1 MRKVYVIGT
10 YMTNFGKWPD
20 RSFKDLVREAYMGA
34 LEDIGWE
41 NGNEIEF
48 GWFSNLMMHGWD
60 QGSVRGQACFVP
72 LVRDGLFPERAPF
85 INVEGACAS
94 GSFALYG
101 AWQNIL
107 SGLHEVSLCVGV
119 EKLINPNADRGK
131 FLALFG
137 QSTDNLDPEEQ
148 FQPFRDLA
156 GKLGMKLEFGPE
168 RSPAMDLYA
177 IKAAYHMHRYG
188 TTQRQIAAAASKAH
202 YNGSLNPK
210 AQYRFQAT
218 VDEVLQDKVVCYP
231 LTRAMCAPMGDGA
244 AAAILCS
251 EDYLKGLPSRVQQRA
266 VRVNAVA
273 LKGGKNIRP
282 DEPTVTRPAAEA
294 AFKLAGIKPAD
305 IDVVESHDACSF
317 SEIIQPE
324 MLGFCDEGKGGQ
336 LVESGETRL
345 EGKIPWNP
353 SGGMVSKGHPIGA
366 TGLSM
371 VYEIATQLRGEAGDR
386 QIKGSPEFG
395 LINNGGG
402 VLFLDE
408 AVGGVSI
415 LQKDR

>member
-1 MRKVYVIGT
+1 M
-10 YMTNFGKWPD
+10 
-20 RSFKDLVREAYMGA
+20 
-34 LEDIGWE
+34 
-41 NGNEIEF
+41 
-48 GWFSNLMMHGWD
+48 
-60 QGSVRGQACFVP
+60 
-72 LVRDGLFPERAPF
+72 
-85 INVEGACAS
+85 
-94 GSFALYG
+94 
-101 AWQNIL
+101 
-107 SGLHEVSLCVGV
+107 
-119 EKLINPNADRGK
+119 
-131 FLALFG
+131 
-137 QSTDNLDPEEQ
+137 
-148 FQPFRDLA
+148 
-156 GKLGMKLEFGPE
+156 
-168 RSPAMDLYA
+168 
-177 IKAAYHMHRYG
+177 
-188 TTQRQIAAAASKAH
+188 
-202 YNGSLNPK
+202 
-210 AQYRFQAT
+210 
-218 VDEVLQDKVVCYP
+218 DEVLQDKVVCYP
-231 LTRAMCAPMGDGA
+231 LTRAMYAPMGDGA

-251 EDYLKGLPSRVQQRA
+251 EDYLKDLPSRVQKRA
-266 VRVNAVA
+266 VRLNAVA

-282 DEPTVTRPAAEA
+282 DEPTVTRPAVEA

-324 MLGFCDEGKGGQ
+324 MLGFCAEGKGGQ

-371 VYEIATQLRGEAGDR
+371 VYEIATQLRGEAGNR